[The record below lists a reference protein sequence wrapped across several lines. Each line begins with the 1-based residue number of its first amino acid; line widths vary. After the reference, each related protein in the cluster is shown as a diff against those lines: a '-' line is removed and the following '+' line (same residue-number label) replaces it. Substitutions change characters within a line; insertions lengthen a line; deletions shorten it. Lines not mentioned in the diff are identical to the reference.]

1 MKECVKSLRLVRRAR
16 LGRNVVML
24 LAMSVAAVLPLFF

>member
-1 MKECVKSLRLVRRAR
+1 MKECVKSMRLVRRAR

-24 LAMSVAAVLPLFF
+24 LAMSIAAVVPLIF